1 MKRLLLIAALAVGA
15 ALPAVAGA
23 QDNGRPSLGASR
35 GGQAEAREGVRS
47 GRQLP
52 LSRILGMIEART
64 PGRHL
69 NTTQGDAGG
78 RPAYYVQWQLPDGR
92 VVIFVVDAE
101 SGSILG
107 RQGG

>member
-1 MKRLLLIAALAVGA
+1 MKRLVLIAALLASA
-15 ALPAVAGA
+15 APAAAAA
-23 QDNGRPSLGASR
+23 QDNGRSSLGAGKR
-35 GGQAEAREGVRS
+35 DQAEAREGVRS
-47 GRQLP
+47 GRQMS
-52 LSRILGMIEART
+52 LSRVLGMLEARY

-78 RPAYYVQWQLPDGR
+78 RPAYYVQWQMNDGR

-101 SGSILG
+101 SGQILG

>member
-1 MKRLLLIAALAVGA
+1 MKRLVLIAALIASA
-15 ALPAVAGA
+15 ALPAAA
-23 QDNGRPSLGASR
+23 QDNGRPSLGAGKR
-35 GGQAEAREGVRS
+35 DQAEAREGVRS
-47 GRQLP
+47 GRQMS
-52 LSRILGMIEART
+52 LSRVLGMLEGRY

-78 RPAYYVQWQLPDGR
+78 RPAYYVQWQMNDGR

-101 SGSILG
+101 SGQILG